1 MDVKKRIKRLQQLLI
16 EHRCDAILV
25 ENPIDLLYLTGMEL
39 STGQLLVSTKSARL
53 IVDGRY
59 YEVCKTRCPLPTV
72 LFKKEALGMLLQAK
86 PFEEV
91 VKLAFDGEATSYGRV
106 LEYRSLVRAVH
117 TQSSKKRNLKLVPL
131 THPIKELRAIKDAD
145 EILVLKKVAQL
156 GSKGYD
162 FICTQLKPGI
172 TELEAAAELEIFWKR
187 HGSQGLAFESIIA
200 FGTHGSMP
208 HYRPGKVKL
217 KKGDPILID
226 IGVKWGHYHSDMTRT
241 VFFGKPSGVMEEIY
255 RIVLKAQTEALK
267 LCKPGIAIADLDG
280 CARGIITAAGY
291 GKNFNHSLGHGIG
304 LEVHEL
310 PFLRGSATEVLRPG
324 MAITIEPGIYLP
336 GIGGVRIEDTV
347 IITEDGYE
355 NLTKRPKTL
364 QVLH

>member
-1 MDVKKRIKRLQQLLI
+1 MDIKKRIKRLQNSLI
-16 EHRCDAILV
+16 ENRCDAILV
-25 ENPIDLLYLTGMEL
+25 ENPIDLFYLTGMEL

-59 YEVCKTRCPLPTV
+59 YEICKTRCPLPTV
-72 LFKKEALGMLLQAK
+72 LLKKEALTTLLQAK
-86 PFEEV
+86 PFQEV
-91 VKLAFDGEATSYGRV
+91 QKFAFDSEQTSYGRV
-106 LEYRSLVRAVH
+106 LDYRSLIRTVN
-117 TQSSKKRNLKLVPL
+117 TKSSKKRALKLVPL
-131 THPIKELRAIKDAD
+131 SDPIKQLRAIKDAD
-145 EILVLKKVAQL
+145 EILTLKKAAQL

-187 HGSQGLAFESIIA
+187 NGSQGLAFESIIA
-200 FGTHGSMP
+200 FGTNGSMP
-208 HYRPGKVKL
+208 HYRPQQVKL

-241 VFFGKPSGVMEEIY
+241 VFLGAPSQAMQEIY
-255 RIVLKAQTEALK
+255 QIVLKAQTEALK
-267 LCKPGIAIADLDG
+267 LCKPGNAICDLDG
-280 CARGIITAAGY
+280 CARSIITSAGY

-310 PFLRGSATEVLRPG
+310 PFLRGTATEILRPG

-355 NLTKRPKTL
+355 NLTNRPKKL
-364 QVLH
+364 QVL